1 MSDYGA
7 IARRRRLPSLAYQLP
22 PAEEIDAAR
31 RRRSRL
37 GPPLGLLLYAFSA
50 LLAVE
55 NDMFRRAEMRIAGPA
70 AGALVGDYHVR
81 FIASS
86 AYFHL
91 GTPHGFGLNL
101 TAECTSAL
109 LLIPL
114 FVMMGSFMIFTSL
127 SLRRQFV
134 AVLAGAAL
142 ILVVN
147 MIRVAGIAWATWHY
161 GITGYDY
168 SHVFVGSAFS
178 LVGFVGAMLIALWIL
193 VRTDRARLHIP
204 QKVRALGGRH
214 RAR

>member
-1 MSDYGA
+1 
-7 IARRRRLPSLAYQLP
+7 
-22 PAEEIDAAR
+22 
-31 RRRSRL
+31 
-37 GPPLGLLLYAFSA
+37 
-50 LLAVE
+50 
-55 NDMFRRAEMRIAGPA
+55 
-70 AGALVGDYHVR
+70 
-81 FIASS
+81 
-86 AYFHL
+86 
-91 GTPHGFGLNL
+91 
-101 TAECTSAL
+101 
-109 LLIPL
+109 
-114 FVMMGSFMIFTSL
+114 MIFTSL

>member
-1 MSDYGA
+1 
-7 IARRRRLPSLAYQLP
+7 LAYQLP

-37 GPPLGLLLYAFSA
+37 GPPLGLLLFGLSA
-50 LLAVE
+50 VLAIQ
-55 NDMFRRAEMRIAGPA
+55 NGMFRRAEMRLAGPVS
-70 AGALVGDYHVR
+70 GFIVGDYHVR
-81 FIASS
+81 YIGTS

-91 GTPHGFGLNL
+91 RAPGAFGLNL
-101 TAECTSAL
+101 SAECTSAL